1 MYTSITVKPHCLNYF
16 LFKRGPF
23 AKPVRGRRSTNTFAM
38 FLVSEPFFFL
48 SFFFDQLIPLRQV
61 TTHCF
66 QDVRKHIVGVPVLTI
81 NPAVDTCNS
90 AMSEQKF
97 VIYSKARSKE
107 PGLRE
112 VWACFNKSG
121 LINKEFRA
129 ISVAFEF

>member
-1 MYTSITVKPHCLNYF
+1 
-16 LFKRGPF
+16 
-23 AKPVRGRRSTNTFAM
+23 M
-38 FLVSEPFFFL
+38 FLVSEPFF
-48 SFFFDQLIPLRQV
+48 FFFDQLIPLRQV

-97 VIYSKARSKE
+97 LIYSKVRSKE